1 MFDEQNIIDKD
12 GSNQQSIS
20 KNKIAG
26 DLCRELHVC
35 IIFVSSLYLNTR
47 QDDPYPSSLSL

>member
-26 DLCRELHVC
+26 DLCRKLHVC
-35 IIFVSSLYLNTR
+35 MILVSRSYLHTR

>member
-35 IIFVSSLYLNTR
+35 IIFVSSLYLHTR